1 MLGCNLALICRD
13 QPFAIRLL
21 RDAGNRRVAVNCRS
35 ALPRAFGQCLGKV
48 SGLNIAVIGVLD
60 CADDTVHIRQWPDVL
75 DLVRRQEIDID
86 ANGSRNT
93 RIIMILVHPV
103 FGCRQPDV
111 SDLRHSGMQTS
122 FGFQAGVQ
130 SHRILMQ
137 LPDGIAE
144 IEERE

>member
-1 MLGCNLALICRD
+1 MLGGNSALICRD

-21 RDAGNRRVAVNCRS
+21 RDASNRRVAVNGRS
-35 ALPRAFGQCLGKV
+35 ALPRTFGQCLGKV
-48 SGLNIAVIGVLD
+48 SGLYIAVIGVLD
-60 CADDTVHIRQWPDVL
+60 CANDTVHIGQWPDVL

-93 RIIMILVHPV
+93 RIIMILIHPV

-111 SDLRHSGMQTS
+111 SDLRHSGMQPS

-137 LPDGIAE
+137 LPDGIA
-144 IEERE
+144 

>member
-1 MLGCNLALICRD
+1 MLGGNSALICRD

-21 RDAGNRRVAVNCRS
+21 RDASNRRVAVNGRS
-35 ALPRAFGQCLGKV
+35 ALPRTFGQCLGKV
-48 SGLNIAVIGVLD
+48 SGLYIAVIGVLD
-60 CADDTVHIRQWPDVL
+60 CANDTVHIGQWPDVL

-93 RIIMILVHPV
+93 RIIMILIHPV

-111 SDLRHSGMQTS
+111 SDLRHSGMQPS

-137 LPDGIAE
+137 LPDGLA
-144 IEERE
+144 

>member
-1 MLGCNLALICRD
+1 MLGGNLALICRD

-21 RDAGNRRVAVNCRS
+21 RDASNRRVTVNGSS

-48 SGLNIAVIGVLD
+48 SGLYIAVIGVLD
-60 CADDTVHIRQWPDVL
+60 CANDTVHIGQWPDVL

-93 RIIMILVHPV
+93 RIIMILIHPV
-103 FGCRQPDV
+103 LGCCQPDV
-111 SDLRHSGMQTS
+111 SNLRHSSVQTS

-137 LPDGIAE
+137 FPDGIAE
-144 IEERE
+144 IE